1 MPWSYWHTE
10 KMNKQTIICDNVDM
24 DQLHQQKKE
33 LVELIWKNK
42 DSNLWGLVHLIDAI
56 EDAHEIKNQ
65 TEKTKHE

>member
-1 MPWSYWHTE
+1 
-10 KMNKQTIICDNVDM
+10 M